1 MRIDAM
7 LEAHFTSGS
16 KTRAA
21 ELAIAHTANGGRV
34 WLARQAVAGR
44 AEARKLAKEIGATP
58 WNF

>member
-1 MRIDAM
+1 M